1 MVYKTKLQLHSCRP
15 PQDPAAGAAA
25 HGTLGLMTPGGVI
38 RPRVP
43 PVSPTTHPTKNPG
56 REVFSHSDDPL
67 SNTVNSGPKN
77 TRSRRP
83 KKGFP
88 LPRGFHVGQGSRKSS
103 AQEGLPPFVLYQKC
117 ISISFVKPR
126 GPQMPTKSLQP
137 PGQGETFR
145 RFIESPPIVHCCGK
159 SPTILVASRWHS
171 FNFVFRPAQARI
183 SLGLLY
189 EPLGP
194 IATRPV
200 PLQGQHVHQSWPW
213 DAMLDK

>member
-25 HGTLGLMTPGGVI
+25 RGTLGLMTPWGVI

-88 LPRGFHVGQGSRKSS
+88 LPRGFHVGQGSRKSP

-117 ISISFVKPR
+117 ISVSLAKPR

-145 RFIESPPIVHCCGK
+145 RFIESPPDSALLRAV
-159 SPTILVASRWHS
+159 SYHS
-171 FNFVFRPAQARI
+171 GGF
-183 SLGLLY
+183 
-189 EPLGP
+189 
-194 IATRPV
+194 
-200 PLQGQHVHQSWPW
+200 
-213 DAMLDK
+213 